1 MLTVKQEKFCVEYA
15 KSGNATE
22 AYKKAGY
29 EPKNYNAAGAAAA
42 RLLKNVRVQNRLR
55 ELQRAA
61 SKQDIADAQEI
72 QGLLTKAMRKAA
84 ADGDTLALCKTAD
97 ILNKMH
103 GDYINKTQVSGIDGG
118 PIVFGWQTEVSDD
131 GD

>member
-1 MLTVKQEKFCVEYA
+1 MITVRQDRFCVAYV
-15 KSGNATE
+15 KSGNAAD
-22 AYKKAGY
+22 AYRKAGY
-29 EPKNYNAAGAAAA
+29 KPKNNNTAAAAAA
-42 RLLKNVRVQNRLR
+42 RLLKDVNIQDRLR
-55 ELQRAA
+55 ELQREA
-61 SKQDIADAQEI
+61 SKHDIADAQEI

-84 ADGDTLALCKTAD
+84 ADGDALALCKTAD